1 MIAQLKGRLVAKG
14 PTEVVVDVH
23 GVGYHICIPL
33 STYYGLPALEA
44 DVLLHTTT
52 HVREDTLVL
61 YGFLTRE
68 EKAAFELL
76 CTVGGIG
83 PRLATNILSGI
94 SAAELVPAI
103 CTGDLARL
111 QAVPGVGKK
120 TAERIVVELKDK
132 AGRLALARTAP
143 AEAGAGGDGLVE
155 DAVSALVNL
164 GYPRQAAARV
174 VGQAARGRGGA
185 PTFEAL
191 VKEALKRLAEGAR
204 G

>member
-1 MIAQLKGRLVAKG
+1 MIAQLRGRLVAKG

-23 GVGYHICIPL
+23 GVGYHASVPL
-33 STYYGLPALEA
+33 STYYHLPPLEA
-44 DVLLHTTT
+44 EVLLYTST

-76 CTVGGIG
+76 CTVSGIG

-94 SAAELVPAI
+94 SATELVPAI
-103 CTGDLARL
+103 STGNVVRL

-120 TAERIVVELKDK
+120 TAERIIVELKEK
-132 AGRLALARTAP
+132 AGRLALARVTP
-143 AEAGAGGDGLVE
+143 PEPGAAGDGLVE
-155 DAVSALVNL
+155 DVVSALVNL

-174 VGQAARGRGGA
+174 VGQAARARGGA
-185 PTFEAL
+185 VTFEVL
-191 VKEALKRLAEGAR
+191 VKEALKQLAEGAR

>member
-1 MIAQLKGRLVAKG
+1 MIAQLKGRLVAKA

-23 GVGYHICIPL
+23 GVGYHACIPL
-33 STYYGLPALEA
+33 STYYGLPPLEA
-44 DVLLHTTT
+44 EVLLHTTT
-52 HVREDTLVL
+52 HVREDSLVL

-94 SAAELVPAI
+94 SARELVPAI
-103 CTGDLARL
+103 CTGDLIRL

-120 TAERIVVELKDK
+120 TAERIVVELKEK
-132 AGRLALARTAP
+132 AGRLALARVTP
-143 AEAGAGGDGLVE
+143 ADPGAIGDGLVE
-155 DAVSALVNL
+155 DVISALVNL

-174 VGQAARGRGGA
+174 VGQAARGKGGA
-185 PTFEAL
+185 PTFEVL

>member
-14 PTEVVVDVH
+14 PNEVVVDVH
-23 GVGYHICIPL
+23 GVGYHASIPL
-33 STYYGLPALEA
+33 STYYGLPPLDAE
-44 DVLLHTTT
+44 VLLHTTT

-94 SAAELVPAI
+94 SAKDLVPAI
-103 CTGDLARL
+103 CTGNLARL

-120 TAERIVVELKDK
+120 TAERIVVELKEK
-132 AGRLALARTAP
+132 AGRLALAQVTP
-143 AEAGAGGDGLVE
+143 VELGASGDGLVE
-155 DAVSALVNL
+155 DVISALVNL

-174 VGQAARGRGGA
+174 VGQAARGKGGA

-191 VKEALKRLAEGAR
+191 IKEALKGLAEGAR

>member
-1 MIAQLKGRLVAKG
+1 MIAQLRGRLVAKG
-14 PTEVVVDVH
+14 PAEVVVDVQ
-23 GVGYHICIPL
+23 GVGYHAHIPL
-33 STYYGLPALEA
+33 STYYGLPPLEA
-44 DVLLHTTT
+44 EVLLHTTT

-61 YGFLTRE
+61 FAFLTRD
-68 EKAAFELL
+68 EKEAFELL

-103 CTGDLARL
+103 CTGNLARL

-132 AGRLALARTAP
+132 AGRLAIARVTP
-143 AEAGAGGDGLVE
+143 AEPGPGGDGLVE
-155 DAVSALVNL
+155 DVVSALVNL
-164 GYPRQAAARV
+164 GYPRQVAARV
-174 VGQAARGRGGA
+174 VGQAARGKGGA
-185 PTFEAL
+185 QTFEAL

-204 G
+204 S

>member
-1 MIAQLKGRLVAKG
+1 MIAQLRGRLVAKG

-23 GVGYHICIPL
+23 GVGYHASIPL
-33 STYYGLPALEA
+33 STYYHLPPLEA
-44 DVLLHTTT
+44 EVLLYTST

-76 CTVGGIG
+76 CTVSGIG

-94 SAAELVPAI
+94 SATELVPAI
-103 CTGDLARL
+103 STGNLARL

-120 TAERIVVELKDK
+120 TAERIIVELKDK
-132 AGRLALARTAP
+132 AGRLALARVTP
-143 AEAGAGGDGLVE
+143 PETGAAGDGLVE
-155 DAVSALVNL
+155 DVVSALVNL
-164 GYPRQAAARV
+164 GYQRQAAARV
-174 VGQAARGRGGA
+174 VGQAARAGGGTS
-185 PTFEAL
+185 TFEAL
-191 VKEALKRLAEGAR
+191 IKEALKQLAEGAR